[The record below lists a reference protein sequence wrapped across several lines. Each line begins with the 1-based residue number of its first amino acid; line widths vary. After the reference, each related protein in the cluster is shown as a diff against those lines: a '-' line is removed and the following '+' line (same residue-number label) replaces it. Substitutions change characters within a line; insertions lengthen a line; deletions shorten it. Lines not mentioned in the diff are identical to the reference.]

1 MSRSAV
7 AAIRNSAQPEEF
19 FMFNRLTPPS
29 APVFVISFVLA
40 VLALVSLYFRI
51 PSIGHFVSHYRFW
64 MMTAAYVVLFIGV
77 VLRGL

>member
-1 MSRSAV
+1 LSRRAV

-19 FMFNRLTPPS
+19 SMFNRLSPPS
-29 APVFVISFVLA
+29 APVFIISFVLA

-64 MMTAAYVVLFIGV
+64 MMTVAYAVLFMGV
-77 VLRGL
+77 VLSGL